1 MVRQAFPIVLMSMLI
16 ACLPLDICWGRGF
29 GGDDRTDGGGF
40 RGGVG
45 GDDRGVDERADLDR
59 ESGDREGGDD
69 SEARDRN
76 VSNYEAAGGS
86 VDRSQLNSYHGLPS
100 DSGTNHVNYTNR
112 SNVYARPNDYNVNR
126 EAVKG
131 PYGGYAAGGSV
142 TGPNGNTA
150 YRGAAVGPNGGT
162 AATRGYDGANG
173 VDSRQSAVVGPYGNA
188 VAGTAVRGPNG
199 GYAAGRAYSGRY
211 GVGADYAAATPAGRY
226 AAGAAVRSNF
236 NHWGYYRT
244 GWYGEHPGA
253 WYARGWAADSA
264 WRWATWDSVSSWMAY
279 EDMTPIYY
287 DYGNNITY
295 DNNNVY
301 MNGQQVATAIVY
313 YNLAK
318 ELAMSGVNAQVSSDD
333 QWMPLGVFA
342 LSPSDS
348 QQSEITLQIA
358 VNKAGIIRG
367 NDTNDPTNQTHI
379 LQGAVD
385 RKTQRA
391 AFIEGTNYADVFDIG
406 LSNLTKDEAPIL
418 MHFGPGKIET
428 WQITRL
434 KQPGNQQ

>member
-1 MVRQAFPIVLMSMLI
+1 MNTHFVTSKKVKPMVRQAFPIVLMSMLI
-16 ACLPLDICWGRGF
+16 ACLSLNVCWGRGF
-29 GGDDRTDGGGF
+29 GGDDRTEGGGF

-45 GDDRGVDERADLDR
+45 GDERGAEGSADLDR
-59 ESGDREGGDD
+59 EGGDA
-69 SEARDRN
+69 SEVRDRN
-76 VSNYEAAGGS
+76 VSNYDAAGGS

-131 PYGGYAAGGSV
+131 PYGGYAVGGSV
-142 TGPNGNTA
+142 TGPDGNTA
-150 YRGAAVGPNGGT
+150 YRGA
-162 AATRGYDGANG
+162 
-173 VDSRQSAVVGPYGNA
+173 
-188 VAGTAVRGPNG
+188 AVRGPNG

-211 GVGADYAAATPAGRY
+211 GVGAGYAAATPAGRY
-226 AAGAAVRSNF
+226 AVGAAVRSNF

-253 WYARGWAADSA
+253 WYATGWAADYA

-279 EDMTPIYY
+279 ADMTPIYY
-287 DYGNNITY
+287 DYGNNITF

-301 MNGQQVATAIVY
+301 MNGQQVATANVY

-318 ELAMSGVNAQVSSDD
+318 ELAMSGVNAQVSNDD

-342 LSPSDS
+342 LSQSDS

-428 WQITRL
+428 WQLTRL